1 MSVQEAQ
8 GNYSMESNID
18 QFRSDLKAVFS
29 TVTEHVPHEDHLGLY
44 GGVCSIDEPY
54 REIAIDEAAIHRQ
67 ANANNPLTIQDARRE
82 VEAEARSPSQKSFQS
97 FIGQVRKHKG
107 QISKEALQRFGEI
120 TGDYIPV
127 NAPKPNIS
135 ELVGIELEKV
145 ENTNDLDC
153 MSRITYKGFEGYFSE
168 SLRSELVQTL
178 NECISQETEK
188 PTLGRRYGPAMPR
201 HSYIVKKGL
210 NTALKALEASSSFV
224 EPNFAVY
231 HITDIIVPAITA
243 QAYAGVTSGAVLDRQ
258 WYIDNCYTY
267 QRIPSDL
274 DKKKT
279 YCPDTKTK
287 GTFHPVGNVFDAPLI
302 LALEGF
308 ATTMSAY
315 ECTGYPSISVG
326 GCGNFLAVGAS
337 LLEANICSR
346 ILMVGD
352 SGTEA
357 KLKRAYEALV
367 AHDWSWKARVAWVTV
382 TGPDNYDLNDLMID
396 SGVEA
401 VKDFI
406 DDKVLRFHD
415 LNAPD
420 VTKAFI
426 RTAQDILMD
435 ETKTKYIIDGIFPH
449 AATTVIVGETGS
461 YKSFYMIDVACCIVT
476 GKEFHGHKVQ
486 QGNVLYIAAEGFR
499 GYRTRVKAWME
510 DGNMTAAPEGLF
522 LTVGAIDLSDTKKME
537 ELSLFCE
544 EHDIS
549 FVVVDT
555 LHRCQGGLEEN
566 SAADT
571 GIILQNLG
579 KFFNE
584 KGVAVAIVHH
594 SGYTAGRGRGSSAL
608 KAGVDGELILEKLEG
623 GLKVTQTKNKDGELL
638 PQETFIVVKQDTG
651 WFDEKGAVS
660 SLVLKTGVANRIM
673 TLNKREANIWQHLR
687 QIVPEFTLEPSFT
700 REQAERV
707 SFGLI
712 EVKNKGQALTRFL
725 AKLVDYDELNYV
737 EGKYMILK

>member
-1 MSVQEAQ
+1 
-8 GNYSMESNID
+8 MESNID
-18 QFRSDLKAVFS
+18 QFRSDIKAAFS
-29 TVTEHVPHEDHLGLY
+29 TVIEHVRHEDHLGLY
-44 GGVCSIDEPY
+44 GGVCSIDPPY

-67 ANANNPLTIQDARRE
+67 ANANNPLSIQDARRE
-82 VEAEARSPSQKSFQS
+82 VESEARSPSQKSFQS

-107 QISKEALQRFGEI
+107 QISREALQRFGEI

-127 NAPKPNIS
+127 NAPKPHIS

-145 ENTNDLDC
+145 DNTIDQNC
-153 MSRITYKGFEGYFSE
+153 MNRTDPESFSSE
-168 SLRSELVQTL
+168 SHRRKLHRMLD
-178 NECISQETEK
+178 ECIFKETEK
-188 PTLGRRYGPAMPR
+188 PILGRIKGPAMPS
-201 HSYIVKKGL
+201 HSYIEKKGL
-210 NTALKALEASSSFV
+210 SAASKSLEASSSFV
-224 EPNFAVY
+224 EHASG
-231 HITDIIVPAITA
+231 DIIVPMLTVHVYTA
-243 QAYAGVTSGAVLDRQ
+243 TTTSTTYSATTTTTTTTPSDARDKE
-258 WYIDNCYTY
+258 WYVKKCDTY
-267 QRIPSDL
+267 QRIPSVYQPDR
-274 DKKKT
+274 KKT
-279 YCPDTKTK
+279 YCPGTKTK
-287 GTFHPVGNVFDAPLI
+287 GTFHPVGAVWDAPLALI
-302 LALEGF
+302 LEGF
-308 ATTMSAY
+308 ATAMTAH
-315 ECTGYPSISVG
+315 ECSGYPSVSVG
-326 GCGNFLAVGAS
+326 GCDNFLAVGAS
-337 LLEANICSR
+337 FLEADTCSR
-346 ILMVGD
+346 LLMIGD

-357 KLKRAYEALV
+357 KLKKACEALV
-367 AHDWSWKARVAWVTV
+367 AYDWRWKARVAWVTV
-382 TGPDNYDLNDLMID
+382 TGPDNYDLNDLMIE
-396 SGVEA
+396 SGIEA
-401 VKDFI
+401 VKEFI

-420 VTKAFI
+420 KTKSFI
-426 RTAQDILMD
+426 RAAQDILLD

-449 AATTVIVGETGS
+449 AATTVVVGETGS
-461 YKSFYMIDVACCIVT
+461 YKSFYMIDAACCIAT

-510 DGNMTAAPEGLF
+510 DGSMTTAPEGLF
-522 LTVGAIDLSDTKKME
+522 LTVGAVDLSDTKKME
-537 ELSLFCE
+537 ELSMFCE
-544 EHDIS
+544 EHDIT

-638 PQETFIVVKQDTG
+638 PQETFVVVKQDTG

-660 SLVLKTGVANRIM
+660 SLVLKTGLASRIM
-673 TLNKREANIWQHLR
+673 TLNKRESNIWQRLR
-687 QIVPEFTLEPSFT
+687 LIVPDFTSEQSFT
-700 REQAERV
+700 REQAERA
-707 SFGLI
+707 SFSLI
-712 EVKNKGQALTRFL
+712 EVKNKGQALTRL
-725 AKLVDYDELNYV
+725 LTKLVDYEELNYV